1 MLDHMIFAHE
11 MDDGSVNTDVNA
23 TDANYGTEQRD
34 ESASNSINYDDE
46 EEMQPIDENGSDDA
60 TANTIFDNGSD
71 DTNVTTN
78 MEVLFDTNDENIVVV
93 ETVECKPDFVD
104 NGRGSTIETSST
116 PSKSS
121 EKSNYSNTAADE
133 KINDSMISSDYDGVE
148 ERNEDEQME
157 DEEIIIGSEEVT
169 EPTSVK
175 IIKVSLILHSL
186 LPLNKLINNKCI
198 KYTRIHIVNRI
209 VFIIKYF

>member
-1 MLDHMIFAHE
+1 MLDHMMFAHE

-34 ESASNSINYDDE
+34 ESASNSINYYDE
-46 EEMQPIDENGSDDA
+46 EEMQAIDENGSDDA

-71 DTNVTTN
+71 DTNATTN
-78 MEVLFDTNDENIVVV
+78 MEVLFDTSDENIVVV

-133 KINDSMISSDYDGVE
+133 KINDSMISGDYDGVE
-148 ERNEDEQME
+148 ERDEDEQVE
-157 DEEIIIGSEEVT
+157 DEEIIVTAEEVT
-169 EPTSVK
+169 EPTSVNT
-175 IIKVSLILHSL
+175 IKVSLILYSL

-198 KYTRIHIVNRI
+198 EYIYIVNRI